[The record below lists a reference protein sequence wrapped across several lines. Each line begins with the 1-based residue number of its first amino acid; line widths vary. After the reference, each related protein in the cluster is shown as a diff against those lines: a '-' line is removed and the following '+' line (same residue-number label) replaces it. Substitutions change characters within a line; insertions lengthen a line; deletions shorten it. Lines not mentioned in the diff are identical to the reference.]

1 MGGAA
6 DLVLYST
13 RVGPCESGVG
23 TFGRSE
29 NAADGIVRW
38 KEQFIEKHMVRC
50 TGYFDVYNLYNRR
63 FDIP

>member
-1 MGGAA
+1 MGGGA

-13 RVGPCESGVG
+13 RVGPCESSVG

-29 NAADGIVRW
+29 NAAGIVRW

-50 TGYFDVYNLYNRR
+50 TDYFDVL
-63 FDIP
+63 